1 MEELLYLISVVSF
14 GLLNTFLFR
23 LFRTQEDVITETKQK
38 KRSRRKEIVCYHW
51 SWYGAFPREMSQDQL
66 DDLLRMYKQMDEWK
80 LVVY

>member
-38 KRSRRKEIVCYHW
+38 KRRRKEIVCYH
-51 SWYGAFPREMSQDQL
+51 
-66 DDLLRMYKQMDEWK
+66 
-80 LVVY
+80 

>member
-38 KRSRRKEIVCYHW
+38 KRSRRKEIVCYH
-51 SWYGAFPREMSQDQL
+51 
-66 DDLLRMYKQMDEWK
+66 
-80 LVVY
+80 